1 MAKPV
6 LYSLTDVFSIPTSS
20 RDVNGIYFMRTS
32 DGFRLF
38 RVADTPGKTFIP
50 IDVSAVETDPTVP
63 SHVKSITT
71 TNISDWSNKFDAN
84 KVKSVSQINDFT
96 LSQGNFK
103 IENESFIGLGIY
115 NSVLNFGQYSSG
127 GYSQQ
132 LIVPF
137 ENGITSQ
144 ALYLRT
150 STGLTWGTPIR
161 MWSSNDF
168 SQMNVNSWNNFVS
181 TLNITEVAKPKVYA
195 INSNHYYSSI
205 YAAPLSNNSIYS
217 LGTMVLYSNGYWYSE
232 SIGDR
237 SAGAGVP
244 TYRNDMHAGAV
255 LSSTS
260 NNVGQQ
266 IMFDEIGQIYARGGT
281 GAWNRFWSD
290 LDFGQKVISK
300 LKSLF
305 QSTFRA
311 RYIKLTASSVQG
323 WNGGYISM
331 TEFEVYSDFVNVA
344 LSKTVTG
351 TNISSFNGQPASIL
365 VDGDTGGFSYF
376 NNTNVLGEIV
386 IDLGAEYDIT
396 HVIAH
401 GYFDIRTKVS
411 YSIDGTSYQLFTDIK
426 GVAGGP
432 NEAKSYSQ
440 LQKDIENSR
449 VSYDWG
455 NHATAGYL
463 TSEISEWEENTYEY
477 AVPYPH
483 NGIGSKGIYT
493 NGGYSSKTQI
503 ISTNSSVKDDVEHV
517 IRWDNGT
524 GDIDLEIPYA
534 TNFKDRIITI
544 SNRNSDS
551 SIRYINL
558 TGESVYHSLGL
569 TIDKLTSAKFADSGS
584 GGAFP
589 DRFSSITIKSIN
601 SDGLHWVWVIVN
613 SNGNQ

>member
-1 MAKPV
+1 MGKKLNHYIV
-6 LYSLTDVFSIPTSS
+6 DSLPIEDIDTCAIYYIKEEGETTFKMYIRNYENDFWIDNGSTDLSGYATESWVTSQGYLTEES
-20 RDVNGIYFMRTS
+20 
-32 DGFRLF
+32 
-38 RVADTPGKTFIP
+38 
-50 IDVSAVETDPTVP
+50 DPTVP

-115 NSVLNFGQYSSG
+115 NSVLNFGQYSAG

-205 YAAPLSNNSIYS
+205 YAEPLSNNSIYS
-217 LGTMVLYSNGYWYSE
+217 LGSMVMYANGYWYGE
-232 SIGDR
+232 NIGTK

-244 TYRNDMHAGAV
+244 TYRNEMRAGIV
-255 LSSTS
+255 LSGNS
-260 NNVGQQ
+260 NNGGQQ
-266 IMFDEIGQIYARGGT
+266 LMFDEIGQIYARGGT

-290 LDFGQKVISK
+290 LDFDQKVISK

-311 RYIKLTASSVQG
+311 RYIKLTASSVSG

-344 LSKTVTG
+344 LGKTVTG
-351 TNISSFNGQPASIL
+351 TNISSFNGNPVSIL

-376 NNTNVLGEIV
+376 NNTNVLGEVV

-396 HVIAH
+396 HVTAH

-411 YSIDGTSYQLFTDIK
+411 HSLDGTTYQAFTDIK

-432 NEAKSYSQ
+432 NEAMSYSQ

-449 VSYDWG
+449 IDFA
-455 NHATAGYL
+455 N
-463 TSEISEWEENTYEY
+463 
-477 AVPYPH
+477 
-483 NGIGSKGIYT
+483 
-493 NGGYSSKTQI
+493 KTQV
-503 ISTNSSVKDDVEHV
+503 ISTNSSVNDDVKHV

-524 GDIDLEIPYA
+524 GDIDLNIPLA
-534 TNFKDRIITI
+534 VNFKDRLITI

-601 SDGLHWVWVIVN
+601 TDGLHWVWVIVN